1 MKIILKKS
9 FNLSENK
16 NSWFERKMIVNK
28 DGVEQEITQ
37 LVIPQAILSTTQKD
51 VQGDAMSQTFLEK
64 AFTKAKNL
72 FVNVEHVKDSVVG
85 HIERVVIEKGKAI
98 GDIVV
103 ESIEAIADV
112 KAGKKIAFSLEG
124 YATEYKV
131 LQDGTRL
138 ITDGLVKGGAITSNP
153 ANKDCFFKSD
163 DLSIPEAVEVNEY
176 VLIDGDFGF
185 AKSDTSATPAPQAST
200 DAQSQATDTQTATD
214 TKDAVE
220 PADKQAEPAQPAPGQ
235 AQIDVD
241 TVDTQALQVE
251 IMKDLEKQ
259 LKEAKEKLEEATT
272 ALAKSNEQA
281 ELVKSADTAKKK
293 LENENYIL
301 KMSVATIKKAE
312 ESYKSEIETLK
323 KSLEEANAKVTALND
338 EIEKTPVA
346 NKINKSFAVVEDE
359 VEDEF
364 AKEYLVFDKNGNIDK
379 QKTLAKA
386 LSMSVKNTKIT
397 D

>member
-1 MKIILKKS
+1 MKIKLLKSVSLTDNVKS
-9 FNLSENK
+9 HYTRTITVKEN
-16 NSWFERKMIVNK
+16 
-28 DGVEQEITQ
+28 GVEREVTQ
-37 LVIPQAILSTTQKD
+37 LVIPNAILSTTTQD
-51 VQGDAMSQTFLEK
+51 VQGDILSESFLAK
-64 AFTKAKNL
+64 AFKKVQRILVNEEHQKNS
-72 FVNVEHVKDSVVG
+72 DVG
-85 HIERVVIEKGKAI
+85 HVENLKIEKNKVF

-103 ESIEAIADV
+103 QAEQAIDKV
-112 KAGKKIAFSLEG
+112 KSGVYTALSVEG
-124 YATEYKV
+124 FAT
-131 LQDGTRL
+131 
-138 ITDGLVKGGAITSNP
+138 LVKKYLNARVVEDGEVNAVALTSNP
-153 ANKDCFFKSD
+153 ANKDAYFAKSD
-163 DLSIPEAVEVNEY
+163 DESIPVAVITEVNEDY
-176 VLIDGDFGF
+176 NLS
-185 AKSDTSATPAPQAST
+185 KSDTSATPAPEAST
-200 DAQSQATDTQTATD
+200 DASNTATDTQTADD
-214 TKDAVE
+214 TQKAVE
-220 PADKQAEPAQPAPGQ
+220 PADKQAEPAPGQ
-235 AQIDVD
+235 VDVDVD

-251 IMKDLEKQ
+251 IIKDLEKQ
-259 LKEAKEKLEEATT
+259 LKEAKEKLDEATT

-281 ELVKSADTAKKK
+281 QLVKSADTAKKK

-338 EIEKTPVA
+338 EIDKTPVA
-346 NKINKSFAVVEDE
+346 SKISKSFAVVEDE

>member
-214 TKDAVE
+214 TQNAVE
-220 PADKQAEPAQPAPGQ
+220 QADKQAEPAPG
-235 AQIDVD
+235 QIDVD

-251 IMKDLEKQ
+251 IIKDLEKQ

-312 ESYKSEIETLK
+312 DNYKNEIETLK

-346 NKINKSFAVVEDE
+346 SKINKSFAVAEDE

-364 AKEYLVFDKNGNIDK
+364 AKEYLVFDSNGNIDK